1 MPLRNPF
8 KKKRGDAANGIPIED
23 VNEGNP
29 MGYDQH
35 VASASAR
42 ANNAVTG
49 GQGRLVEPLNIS
61 QSNASSEDNFK
72 NNPSTPSTIA
82 SPTDSEGRGARS
94 SNMKSFDIEKNGK
107 ETETQYMDG
116 GDPVDSDA
124 VTVNE
129 DYNLMIDGK
138 PVYVVKQK
146 RGYLSIGFSVA
157 QVIILIAMMIQCSV
171 APMNINPMVGPYPD
185 ALSYWGG
192 KNSWDILYEHEYWRL
207 FSPIMLHAGI
217 FHLICNVAVQLDTGA
232 FFEREWGS
240 VIWLTVYLGSAAA
253 GSILS
258 VIVTPNSIGV
268 GSSGS
273 VCGLFGAKIAEALC
287 RSRESKKNSQ
297 KELSHAIL
305 CEQFGSTLCSVIL
318 ILVFSFIPY
327 VDWAAHMGGLM
338 GGFVVGLMIF
348 SLKVKTF
355 RWKIGL
361 FAFGFLFALIG
372 FSTGV
377 LHMIQETKAGVA
389 QEMEDVCGYYMNYF
403 PDYECNCMLGRHQE
417 QDGGDE

>member
-1 MPLRNPF
+1 
-8 KKKRGDAANGIPIED
+8 
-23 VNEGNP
+23 
-29 MGYDQH
+29 
-35 VASASAR
+35 
-42 ANNAVTG
+42 
-49 GQGRLVEPLNIS
+49 
-61 QSNASSEDNFK
+61 
-72 NNPSTPSTIA
+72 
-82 SPTDSEGRGARS
+82 
-94 SNMKSFDIEKNGK
+94 
-107 ETETQYMDG
+107 
-116 GDPVDSDA
+116 
-124 VTVNE
+124 
-129 DYNLMIDGK
+129 MIDGK
-138 PVYVVKQK
+138 PVYIVKQK
-146 RGYLSIGFSVA
+146 RGYLSIGFSIV

-171 APMNINPMVGPYPD
+171 APMSINPMVGPYPD

-217 FHLICNVAVQLDTGA
+217 FHLVCNVAVQLDTGA

-240 VIWLTVYLGSAAA
+240 VIWLMVYLGSAAA

-348 SLKVKTF
+348 SLKVKTVQ
-355 RWKIGL
+355 WKIGL

-403 PDYECNCMLGRHQE
+403 DDYECNCMLGRHQE
-417 QDGGDE
+417 QDGDGDGGGD